1 MNFHEPGEIKEDF
14 IPLSVPYISGNE
26 WKYVK
31 ECLDTNWVSSAGPFV
46 EKFEKEM
53 EKYLGVKYAVAT
65 INGTSALHIALKVLG
80 IKENEE
86 VITSDLTFVAPAN
99 AIKYLLAFPVFID
112 CEENFA
118 QMDVEKLDN
127 FLKKDCFRKKD
138 GLYNKITTRKIKA
151 ILPVH
156 ILGGVCQ
163 MEKILELAKEFGLF
177 IIEDASEALGAK
189 YRNKFA
195 GTFGDI
201 GVLSFNGN
209 KIITTGA
216 GGMILI
222 NDEKLAKKAR
232 YLTTQAKDDPVEYIH
247 NEIGYNYR
255 MPNLLA
261 ALGCA
266 QLENLDKYIEK
277 KRKIAK
283 NYDNAFSE
291 IEYIKPVKEG
301 PNVFSTFWL
310 YTIILKENSPIDRFN
325 LMKKLEEKKI
335 QTRPL
340 WQPMHLLKYFKDC
353 YKTDCSVSEKLK
365 RNCLSL
371 PSSVSL
377 KKYKQNYVIDNIKE
391 LFK

>member
-1 MNFHEPGEIKEDF
+1 MKFFEPGEIKEGF
-14 IPLSVPYISGNE
+14 IPLSVPFISGNE
-26 WKYVK
+26 WKYIK

-46 EKFEKEM
+46 EKFEKEIAD
-53 EKYLGVKYAVAT
+53 YLGVKYAVAT

-80 IKENEE
+80 INENEE

-99 AIKYLLAFPVFID
+99 AIKYINAFPVFID

-118 QMDVEKLDN
+118 QMDLEKLEN
-127 FLKKDCFRKKD
+127 FLKKDCLRKKD
-138 GLYNKITTRKIKA
+138 GLYNKITKRKIRA

-156 ILGGVCQ
+156 ILGGVSQ
-163 MEKILELAKEFGLF
+163 MDKILELAKEFELF
-177 IIEDASEALGAK
+177 VLEDASEALGAK
-189 YRNKFA
+189 YKGKFA

-216 GGMILI
+216 GGMII
-222 NDEKLAKKAR
+222 TNNEGLAKKAR
-232 YLTTQAKDDPVEYIH
+232 YLTTQAKDDPIEYIH

-255 MPNLLA
+255 MPNVLA

-266 QLENLDKYIEK
+266 QLEKLEKYIEK

-283 NYDNAFSE
+283 KYDKELSK
-291 IEYIKPVKEG
+291 IEFIKPIKEG

-310 YTIILKENSPIDRFN
+310 YTIILNENSPINRFE

-353 YKTDCSVSEKLK
+353 YKTDCTISEKLK
-365 RNCLSL
+365 KSCLSL

-377 KKYKQNYVIDNIKE
+377 KEKEQNYVIKNIE
-391 LFK
+391 AFF

>member
-1 MNFHEPGEIKEDF
+1 M
-14 IPLSVPYISGNE
+14 
-26 WKYVK
+26 
-31 ECLDTNWVSSAGPFV
+31 
-46 EKFEKEM
+46 
-53 EKYLGVKYAVAT
+53 
-65 INGTSALHIALKVLG
+65 
-80 IKENEE
+80 
-86 VITSDLTFVAPAN
+86 DL
-99 AIKYLLAFPVFID
+99 
-112 CEENFA
+112 
-118 QMDVEKLDN
+118 EKLEN
-127 FLKKDCFRKKD
+127 FLKKDCLRKKD
-138 GLYNKITTRKIKA
+138 GLYNKITKRKIRA

-163 MEKILELAKEFGLF
+163 MDKILELAKEFELF
-177 IIEDASEALGAK
+177 VLEDASEALGAK
-189 YRNKFA
+189 YKGKFA

-216 GGMILI
+216 GGMII
-222 NDEKLAKKAR
+222 TNSEGLAKKAR
-232 YLTTQAKDDPVEYIH
+232 YLTTQAKDDPIEYIH

-255 MPNLLA
+255 MPNVLA

-266 QLENLDKYIEK
+266 QLEKLEKYIEK

-283 NYDNAFSE
+283 KYDKE
-291 IEYIKPVKEG
+291 ISKIEFIKPIKEG

-310 YTIILKENSPIDRFN
+310 YTIILNENSPIDRFE

-353 YKTDCSVSEKLK
+353 YKTDCTISEKLK
-365 RNCLSL
+365 KSCLSL

-377 KKYKQNYVIDNIKE
+377 KEKEQNYVIKNIE
-391 LFK
+391 AFF